1 MSAGCQR
8 KRKVIGMWKTEC
20 DFELLEKMEPYYLED
35 ENFNDPSEDEDFEE
49 YESDDDSDEEDEE
62 EEEEY

>member
-1 MSAGCQR
+1 
-8 KRKVIGMWKTEC
+8 MWKTEC

-62 EEEEY
+62 DEEEEEEY